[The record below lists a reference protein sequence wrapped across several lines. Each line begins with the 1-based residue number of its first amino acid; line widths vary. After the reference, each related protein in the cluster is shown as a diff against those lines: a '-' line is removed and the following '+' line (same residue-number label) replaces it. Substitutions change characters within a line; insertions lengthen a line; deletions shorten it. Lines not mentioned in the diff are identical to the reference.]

1 MPFSRRS
8 RNSSRPYFRRNSRPT
23 KTKKKE
29 KVLDE
34 TIYTQAAQ
42 EVEPKKELDQVNFD
56 TYSLSSTIVKALE
69 YRGFTSPTE
78 IQTKTIPVIL
88 EGSDLVA
95 ISQTG
100 SGKTGSFLIPLLHRT
115 KEDQNKNLNR
125 GALIVAPTRELA
137 LQIDKELRAFDLRK
151 LGLYSQTCIGG
162 ADIREQMRR
171 LRKPNH
177 FIIGTPGR
185 LVDLV
190 KREALNLSNIKT
202 VVLDEMDR
210 MLEMGFVEDITWL
223 IEQIKGSKQSL
234 FFSATVNKQVE
245 PVLKKFAPNATYVTV
260 NNPSPSQFVEQSAIK
275 VQQGQSKLEIISEYL
290 ERDEVVKAIIFIN
303 TKSEV
308 EKVANNLA
316 RQGFEVDY
324 LHGDKSQGARTR
336 TVKFFRRIRSGVLV
350 ATDVAARGLDISDIS
365 HVINYDE
372 PKSEDD
378 YIHRIGRTGRAG
390 RFGVAVTLLNR

>member
-1 MPFSRRS
+1 MSITRRSYSNSRPSFS
-8 RNSSRPYFRRNSRPT
+8 RNSSSSRGR
-23 KTKKKE
+23 KRE
-29 KVLDE
+29 KVLDSS
-34 TIYTQAAQ
+34 IYTQPAQ
-42 EVEPKKELDQVNFD
+42 KAEDKKEVEKTNFLD
-56 TYSLSSTIVKALE
+56 YSLSDFLIKALQF
-69 YRGFTSPTE
+69 RGFTSPTE

-88 EGSDLVA
+88 GGADLVA

-100 SGKTGSFLIPLLHRT
+100 SGKTGSFLIPLLNQT
-115 KEDQNKNLNR
+115 KEDHKNGIDR
-125 GALIVAPTRELA
+125 KTLIIAPTRELA
-137 LQIDKELRAFDLRK
+137 LQIDKELRAFDLVK
-151 LGLYSQTCIGG
+151 LGLFSQTCIGG

-185 LVDLV
+185 LVDLAKRDALKLSDV
-190 KREALNLSNIKT
+190 KTI
-202 VVLDEMDR
+202 VLDEMDK

-223 IEQIKGSKQSL
+223 IEQIEGEKQSL
-234 FFSATVNKQVE
+234 FFSATVNRQVE
-245 PVLKKFAPNATYVTV
+245 PVLRRFAPNATYVTV
-260 NNPSPSQFVEQSAIK
+260 DNPSPSQFVEQTIIR
-275 VQQGQSKLEIISEYL
+275 VERGQTKMDIVAEYL
-290 ERDEVVKAIIFIN
+290 EKDEVTKALIFVN

-308 EKVANNLA
+308 ERITDNLSK
-316 RQGFEVDY
+316 QGFEVDY

-336 TVKFFRRIRSGVLV
+336 TVNFFRKLKNGVLV

-390 RFGVAVTLLNR
+390 KYGVAVTLLNR